1 MARGYTLSIGEVIM
15 NELTDTSVIKRFSVK
30 DHKGNH
36 LYVQEVPGAWG
47 IGRDYQ
53 VCKNRRVLYLK
64 RFSRCQDAIAWLCK
78 YLVREYENVMYLD
91 L

>member
-1 MARGYTLSIGEVIM
+1 M

-36 LYVQEVPGAWG
+36 LYVQEVAGLWG
-47 IGRDYQ
+47 VGREYQ
-53 VCKNRRVLYLK
+53 VCKNRRVLYCQ
-64 RFSRCQDAIAWLCK
+64 RFDRCQDAIVWLLK
-78 YLVREYENVMYLD
+78 YLSQEYTSTMYLD

>member
-1 MARGYTLSIGEVIM
+1 M

-36 LYVQEVPGAWG
+36 LYVQEVAGLWG
-47 IGRDYQ
+47 VGREYQ
-53 VCKNRRVLYLK
+53 VCKNRRVLYAQ
-64 RFSRCQDAIAWLCK
+64 RFDRCQDAITWLCK

>member
-1 MARGYTLSIGEVIM
+1 M

-30 DHKGNH
+30 DNKGNH
-36 LYVQEVPGAWG
+36 LYVQEVPGLWG
-47 IGRDYQ
+47 IGREYQ
-53 VCKNRRVLYLK
+53 VCKNRRVLYAQ

>member
-1 MARGYTLSIGEVIM
+1 MSIEEDATM

-53 VCKNRRVLYLK
+53 VCKNRRVLYAQ
-64 RFSRCQDAIAWLCK
+64 RFRSCQDAIVWLCK
-78 YLVREYENVMYLD
+78 YLVQEYGNVMYLD

>member
-1 MARGYTLSIGEVIM
+1 M

-30 DHKGNH
+30 DQKGNH
-36 LYVQEVPGAWG
+36 LYVQELPEAWG

-53 VCKNRRVLYLK
+53 VCKNRRVLYAQ
-64 RFSRCQDAIAWLCK
+64 RFRSCQDAIVWLCK